1 MIENS
6 TLINNR
12 RNYKGNRIK
21 MFEVIIYLFESY
33 MQVDQNV
40 EVDAQEI
47 TDELL
52 EEGFQRADI
61 SKALAWLDHLSS
73 LHDQTQEKRVQLAQ
87 PTSHRIYSELEKF
100 CLNSACQG
108 YISYLEQA
116 QILTSYT
123 REIVIDCAM
132 LLEINDLSLKDLK
145 WLILM
150 VLFNDPHSE
159 HEFLQLESMI
169 MDLEEGLIH

>member
-1 MIENS
+1 
-6 TLINNR
+6 
-12 RNYKGNRIK
+12 

-33 MQVDQNV
+33 MQLDQSI

-52 EEGFQRADI
+52 EEGFQRTDI
-61 SKALAWLDHLSS
+61 SKALAWLDHLAG
-73 LHDQTQEKRVQLAQ
+73 LHQQADKYRVQLAQ
-87 PTSHRIYSELEKF
+87 PTSHRIYSALEQQ
-100 CLNSACQG
+100 CLDSACQG
-108 YISYLEQA
+108 YIAYLEQA

-132 LLEINDLSLKDLK
+132 LLEINDLALHDLK

-150 VLFNDPHSE
+150 VLFNDPSSE
-159 HEFLQLESMI
+159 DEFMQLESML
-169 MDLEEGLIH
+169 MDFEDGLIH

>member
-1 MIENS
+1 
-6 TLINNR
+6 
-12 RNYKGNRIK
+12 

-33 MQVDQNV
+33 MQLDQNI

-47 TDELL
+47 TEELL

-61 SKALAWLDHLSS
+61 SKALAWLDHLSG
-73 LHDQTQEKRVQLAQ
+73 LHETEESNRVQLAKL
-87 PTSHRIYSELEKF
+87 TSHRVYSEQEQF
-100 CLNSACQG
+100 RLNSACQG

-116 QILTSYT
+116 EILNGYT

-132 LLEINDLSLKDLK
+132 LLELNELELQDLK

-150 VLFNDPHSE
+150 VLFNDPSSE
-159 HEFLQLESMI
+159 SEFLQLESML
-169 MDLEEGLIH
+169 MDLEDGLIH

>member
-1 MIENS
+1 
-6 TLINNR
+6 
-12 RNYKGNRIK
+12 

-33 MQVDQNV
+33 MQVDQHI

-52 EEGFQRADI
+52 EEGFQSADI
-61 SKALAWLDHLSS
+61 SKALAWLDHLAS
-73 LHDQTQEKRVQLAQ
+73 LQEQSEDSRALLAK
-87 PTSHRIYSELEKF
+87 PTSHRIYSDLEKYR
-100 CLNSACQG
+100 LDSACQG

-116 QILTSYT
+116 QILTAYT

-132 LLEINDLSLKDLK
+132 LLELNELALHDLK

-150 VLFNDPHSE
+150 VLFNEPNSE
-159 HEFLQLESMI
+159 GEFLQLESML
-169 MDLEEGLIH
+169 MDLEDGLIH